1 MEDAIAASNSSA
13 ATSQLLLLRY
23 YKSLLQRW
31 SVILLGADDAA
42 SLSIGSITNVVLHV
56 DHLALTVS
64 QTSPTTSTYLAIL
77 DFYEC
82 AVALFAHPALLP
94 HVDIV
99 IPSPTL
105 VYLLHFDDSLATVSR
120 LYNVLSQYKQAMVTA
135 GGTRGF
141 SKGERASI
149 DVLNGYTTDIV
160 NCVWRNKALSIAD
173 KTAKGCGIPQRI
185 VPDLENYLDS
195 IDRTIPLSTIFGLS
209 HSPALSL
216 QSMLYFQKLEEDAM
230 DTSDQ
235 EDILVRHAGP
245 VTKASLAALANK
257 GGLRLTLPDFKTGV
271 LQYLDSEGFSGV
283 GELMYSLMKQSLKR
297 PQLQAASGRGESS
310 QEVPSSSSAV

>member
-1 MEDAIAASNSSA
+1 MEDAITANTSSA
-13 ATSQLLLLRY
+13 ALSQLLLLKY

-31 SVILLGADDAA
+31 SVVLLGADDIA
-42 SLSIGSITNVVLHV
+42 SLPTESITNVVLHV

-77 DFYEC
+77 DFYEA

-105 VYLLHFDDSLATVSR
+105 VYLLHFDDCLATVSR
-120 LYNVLSQYKQAMVTA
+120 LYGVLSLYKQAMVTA

-141 SKGERASI
+141 SEGERNSI
-149 DVLNGYTTDIV
+149 DVLNGYTTDII
-160 NCVWRNKALSIAD
+160 NCVWRNKALGVAD

-185 VPDLENYLDS
+185 VPDLERYLEE
-195 IDRTIPLSTIFGLS
+195 IDRTIPLSTVFGLS
-209 HSPALSL
+209 HSPALCL
-216 QSMLYFQKLEEDAM
+216 QSMLYLQKLEEDAM
-230 DTSDQ
+230 DTPDQ
-235 EDILVRHAGP
+235 DIAVRHAGP
-245 VTKASLAALANK
+245 VTKASLVALANK

-271 LQYLDSEGFSGV
+271 LQYLDSEGFPGV
-283 GELMYSLMKQSLKR
+283 GELMYSLMKQSTKR
-297 PQLQAASGRGESS
+297 PQSQVARRGGDSS
-310 QEVPSSSSAV
+310 QDVASSSSAV